1 MRKSAC
7 EALISE
13 CEELLPLIEEKVISD
28 MIKTNNTEIIIP
40 KIKSFLEHCR
50 SIIDYC
56 AQDIFQYILPERK
69 RVEKLKSRNKHV
81 YFPYAKDKNL
91 FKENIEKNL
100 PGLPIGKIYNLIEDL
115 QDYTRSPEKRFL
127 LQMCSLTNENKHNQL
142 TSNQR
147 KVHKSISIGNFIRVD
162 GNSEITLSN
171 CVFNGVPS
179 GTFKIKNG
187 NIEGNINPILL
198 KDVIKWESGTFVFKD
213 TNIEIVP
220 FLNLCQTEVK
230 SFCISLYNELDKV
243 VPSIS

>member
-1 MRKSAC
+1 MRKSDC

-13 CEELLPLIEEKVISD
+13 CEELLPLIEEKVIND
-28 MIKTNNTEIIIP
+28 MVETNNTEIIVP

-56 AQDIFQYILPERK
+56 SQDIFQYIIPERK

-81 YFPYAKDKNL
+81 YFPYGKDKNL

-115 QDYTRSPEKRFL
+115 QDYKRSPEDRFL

-142 TSNQR
+142 SSNQR
-147 KVHKSISIGNFIRVD
+147 IVHKSISIGNLIRGD
-162 GNSEITLSN
+162 GNSEITFSN

-179 GTFKIKNG
+179 GTFKIMKG
-187 NIEGNINPILL
+187 NIEGDIHPVLL
-198 KDVIKWESGTFVFKD
+198 KDVIKWESGTYVFKD
-213 TNIEIVP
+213 TNIVVVP
-220 FLNLCQTEVK
+220 FLNLCLTEVK
-230 SFCISLYNELDKV
+230 SFYISLYNELE
-243 VPSIS
+243 